1 MIRPA
6 TSQVRARDLE
16 VTDERCRAVMGA
28 LGLSG
33 DKALRKIGSLSG
45 GEKARVALAA
55 FCLTPCNV
63 LLLDEPTNHLDVE
76 SVRGGWERRRGREP
90 HCST

>member
-1 MIRPA
+1 
-6 TSQVRARDLE
+6 
-16 VTDERCRAVMGA
+16 MGA
-28 LGLSG
+28 LGLTG
-33 DKALRKIGSLSG
+33 EKALRKIGSLSG

-76 SVRGGWERRRGREP
+76 SVRAGWKWRRGNEP
-90 HCST
+90 HSSPSA